1 MKTLKM
7 NVADLSW
14 VRSRHFSAR
23 SAKALTT
30 NISFKRLAAAMGLTL
45 LSWTLPTKAQPLLE
59 QQLPSSIE
67 QLTNPAQLRQFQQR
81 LQREQPFLYLF
92 LQLESAQTENLQQ
105 KAEQE
110 IRQLLQQP
118 PSLQQQLFQQQIREP
133 LQLEDL

>member
-1 MKTLKM
+1 MTLKM

-30 NISFKRLAAAMGLTL
+30 NISFKRLAATISLTL
-45 LSWTLPTKAQPLLE
+45 LGWTLPAKAQPLSE
-59 QQLPSSIE
+59 QQLPSSID
-67 QLTNPAQLRQFQQR
+67 QLTNPSQLGQFQQR
-81 LQREQPFLYLF
+81 LQREQPLLYLF

-110 IRQLLQQP
+110 IRRMLQQP
-118 PSLQQQLFQQQIREP
+118 PSLQQQLFQRQIREP
-133 LQLEDL
+133 LDLDNL

>member
-1 MKTLKM
+1 MMTLKM
-7 NVADLSW
+7 NVAGLSW
-14 VRSRHFSAR
+14 ACSRHFSAR

-45 LSWTLPTKAQPLLE
+45 LSWTLPTKAQPLSE
-59 QQLPSSIE
+59 QQLPNSID

-110 IRQLLQQP
+110 IRQMLQQP
-118 PSLQQQLFQQQIREP
+118 PSLQQQLFQRQIREP
-133 LQLEDL
+133 LELDDL

>member
-1 MKTLKM
+1 MTLKM
-7 NVADLSW
+7 SGW

-30 NISFKRLAAAMGLTL
+30 NISFKLLAAAMGLTL
-45 LSWTLPTKAQPLLE
+45 LSWALPTKAQPLSE
-59 QQLPSSIE
+59 QQIPSSID

-81 LQREQPFLYLF
+81 LQREHPLLYLF

-110 IRQLLQQP
+110 IRQLLRQP
-118 PSLQQQLFQQQIREP
+118 PSLQQQLFQRQIREP
-133 LQLEDL
+133 LDLDDL

>member
-1 MKTLKM
+1 MTLKM

-23 SAKALTT
+23 IAKALTT
-30 NISFKRLAAAMGLTL
+30 NISFKLLAATISLTL
-45 LSWTLPTKAQPLLE
+45 LSWTLPAKAQPLSE
-59 QQLPSSIE
+59 QQLPSSID
-67 QLTNPAQLRQFQQR
+67 QLTNPSQLGQFQQR
-81 LQREQPFLYLF
+81 LQREQPLLYLF

-110 IRQLLQQP
+110 IRRMLQQP

-133 LQLEDL
+133 LQLDDL

>member
-1 MKTLKM
+1 MTLKM
-7 NVADLSW
+7 SGW

-30 NISFKRLAAAMGLTL
+30 NISLSLAAAISLSL
-45 LSWTLPTKAQPLLE
+45 LSWALPTKAQPLSE
-59 QQLPSSIE
+59 QQIPSSID
-67 QLTNPAQLRQFQQR
+67 QLTNPAQLRRFQQR
-81 LQREQPFLYLF
+81 LQREQPLLYLF
-92 LQLESAQTENLQQ
+92 LQLESAETENLQQ

-133 LQLEDL
+133 LELDEL

>member
-1 MKTLKM
+1 MTLKM
-7 NVADLSW
+7 SGW

-30 NISFKRLAAAMGLTL
+30 NISFKRLAAVISLSL
-45 LSWTLPTKAQPLLE
+45 LSWTLPTKAQPLSE
-59 QQLPSSIE
+59 QQIPSSID

-81 LQREQPFLYLF
+81 LQREHPLLYLF

-110 IRQLLQQP
+110 IRQILQQP
-118 PSLQQQLFQQQIREP
+118 PSLQQQLFQRQIREP
-133 LQLEDL
+133 LDLDDL

>member
-1 MKTLKM
+1 MTLKM
-7 NVADLSW
+7 SGW

-30 NISFKRLAAAMGLTL
+30 NISFKLLAAAISLSL
-45 LSWTLPTKAQPLLE
+45 LSWTLPTKAQPLSE
-59 QQLPSSIE
+59 QQIPSSID

-81 LQREQPFLYLF
+81 LQREHPLLYLF

-110 IRQLLQQP
+110 IRQILQQP
-118 PSLQQQLFQQQIREP
+118 PSLQQQLFQRQIREP
-133 LQLEDL
+133 LDLDDL

>member
-1 MKTLKM
+1 MTLKM
-7 NVADLSW
+7 SGW

-30 NISFKRLAAAMGLTL
+30 NISFKRLAAVISLSL
-45 LSWTLPTKAQPLLE
+45 LSWTLPTKAQPLSE
-59 QQLPSSIE
+59 QQIPSSIE

-81 LQREQPFLYLF
+81 LQREQPLLYLF

-110 IRQLLQQP
+110 IRQLLRQP
-118 PSLQQQLFQQQIREP
+118 PSLQQQLFQRQIREP
-133 LQLEDL
+133 LDLDDL

>member
-1 MKTLKM
+1 MTLKM
-7 NVADLSW
+7 NVANLSW

-30 NISFKRLAAAMGLTL
+30 NISFKRLAVAISLSL
-45 LSWTLPTKAQPLLE
+45 LSWTLPTKAQPLSE

-67 QLTNPAQLRQFQQR
+67 QLTNRTQLRRFQQR
-81 LQREQPFLYLF
+81 LQREQPLLYLF

-110 IRQLLQQP
+110 IRQMLQQP
-118 PSLQQQLFQQQIREP
+118 PSLQQQLFQQQIRET
-133 LQLEDL
+133 LELDDL

>member
-1 MKTLKM
+1 MILKM

-45 LSWTLPTKAQPLLE
+45 LSWTLPAKAQPLSE
-59 QQLPSSIE
+59 QQLPSSID
-67 QLTNPAQLRQFQQR
+67 QLTNPAQLRRFQQR
-81 LQREQPFLYLF
+81 LQREQPLLYLF

-110 IRQLLQQP
+110 IRQTLQQP
-118 PSLQQQLFQQQIREP
+118 PSLQQQLFQRQIREP
-133 LQLEDL
+133 LELDDL

>member
-1 MKTLKM
+1 MTLKM
-7 NVADLSW
+7 SGW

-30 NISFKRLAAAMGLTL
+30 NISFKRLAAVISLSL
-45 LSWTLPTKAQPLLE
+45 LSWTLPTKAQPLSE
-59 QQLPSSIE
+59 QQIPSSID

-81 LQREQPFLYLF
+81 LQREHPLLYLF

-110 IRQLLQQP
+110 IRQLLRQP
-118 PSLQQQLFQQQIREP
+118 PSLQQQLFQRQIREP
-133 LQLEDL
+133 LDLDDL

>member
-1 MKTLKM
+1 MTLKM
-7 NVADLSW
+7 SGW

-30 NISFKRLAAAMGLTL
+30 NISLSLAAAMGLTL
-45 LSWTLPTKAQPLLE
+45 LSWTLPTKAQPLSE
-59 QQLPSSIE
+59 QQLPSSID

-110 IRQLLQQP
+110 IRQILQQP
-118 PSLQQQLFQQQIREP
+118 PSLQQQLFQRQIREP
-133 LQLEDL
+133 LELDDL

>member
-1 MKTLKM
+1 MTLKM
-7 NVADLSW
+7 NVADLSR

-30 NISFKRLAAAMGLTL
+30 NISFKRLAAAICLTL
-45 LSWTLPTKAQPLLE
+45 LSWTLPTKAQPLSE
-59 QQLPSSIE
+59 QQLPSSID
-67 QLTNPAQLRQFQQR
+67 QLTNQTQLRRFQQR
-81 LQREQPFLYLF
+81 LQREQPLLYLF

-110 IRQLLQQP
+110 IRQTLQQL

-133 LQLEDL
+133 LELDDL